1 MNQESEKYKRAPL
14 LPERHPEPDFFICDI
29 FDAAPKS
36 DTASME
42 HPLFTLAS
50 KPDLVPREY
59 KNGENYIRLVPSL
72 HGLATVHD
80 RDILIY
86 CISQC
91 MNRLNNGQK
100 VHKTLR
106 FNVHDLL
113 KVTNRDTS
121 KRGYKLFRAAL
132 KRLQGTQIETNI
144 VTGGVEQWEVFS
156 FIDSAKTIRKTRDD
170 RMQALE
176 ITLSDWVF
184 NAMHEKSGD
193 ILTLSRDYF
202 RLRKPLERR
211 LYELARKCCGQSTK
225 WHFRVETLHKRTG
238 STSTVKEFKRMLK
251 KIIDDNNEH
260 HHIPDYTFEMQ
271 GDLVVIRPRGEFTE
285 IYKEPETVDAI
296 DKIFLASKTFD
307 IARKFAGGYD
317 LYFLEAQWRDM
328 LMIKNAIPENV
339 DASFVGYVKW
349 YVTKHGQA

>member
-1 MNQESEKYKRAPL
+1 MNQELEKYDRTPL

-42 HPLFTLAS
+42 HPLFTLAT
-50 KPDLVPREY
+50 KPDMTDRMY
-59 KNGENYIRLVPSL
+59 QNGDSYIRLRPSPD
-72 HGLATVHD
+72 GLATVHD

-91 MNRLNNGQK
+91 MHRLNNGQQ

-106 FNVHDLL
+106 FNAHDLL

-121 KRGYKLFRAAL
+121 KRGYAL
-132 KRLQGTQIETNI
+132 LKTALGRLQGTQIETN
-144 VTGGVEQWEVFS
+144 VTTGGLEQTDLFS
-156 FIDSAKTIRKTRDD
+156 FIDRAKFIRETHDG
-170 RMQALE
+170 RMQGLE

-193 ILTLSRDYF
+193 ILTLSKDYF

-211 LYELARKCCGQSTK
+211 LYELARKCCGQSSK

-238 STSTVKEFKRMLK
+238 STSRPKEFKRMLK
-251 KIIDDNNEH
+251 KIIDDNDKH
-260 HHIPDYTFEMQ
+260 QHIPDYTFKME
-271 GDLVVIRPRGEFTE
+271 DNLVVIRPRGEFSE
-285 IYKEPETVDAI
+285 IYKEPESVDAI
-296 DKIFLASKTFD
+296 DKIFLAPKTFD

-317 LYFLEAQWRDM
+317 LYFLESQWREM
-328 LMIKNAIPENV
+328 LTSKNAIPENV
-339 DASFVGYVKW
+339 DASFMGYVKW
-349 YVTKHGQA
+349 YITKHGKA

>member
-1 MNQESEKYKRAPL
+1 MNKNFKQTNRTPL

-29 FDAAPKS
+29 FDSAPKS

-42 HPLFTLAS
+42 HPLFTLAT
-50 KPDLVPREY
+50 KPDMTDRLY
-59 KNGENYIRLVPSL
+59 KNGDNYIRLRPSPD
-72 HGLATVHD
+72 GLATVHD

-91 MNRLNNGQK
+91 MNRLNNGQQ

-106 FNVHDLL
+106 FSAHDLL
-113 KVTNRDTS
+113 KVTNRQTS
-121 KRGYKLFRAAL
+121 KNGYNLLKTAL
-132 KRLQGTQIETNI
+132 GRLQGTQIETNI
-144 VTGGVEQWEVFS
+144 ITGDIEITQGFS
-156 FIDSAKTIRKTRDD
+156 FIDSYKIISETRNS
-170 RMQALE
+170 RMQGLE

-211 LYELARKCCGQSTK
+211 LYELARKCCGQSAK

-238 STSTVKEFKRMLK
+238 STSRIKEFKRMLK
-251 KIIDDNNEH
+251 KIIDDNDKH
-260 HHIPDYTFEMQ
+260 HHIPDYTFKME
-271 GDLVVIRPRGEFTE
+271 GDLVIIRPRGEFSE

-317 LYFLEAQWRDM
+317 LYFLEAQWREM
-328 LMIKNAIPENV
+328 LMFKNAIPENV

-349 YVTKHGQA
+349 YITKHGRA